1 MFKGLLDFKN
11 QSILVRWI
19 IVIPVLIYIFIGLC
33 ALYGIN
39 SNSNIDNLL
48 SSTFYK
54 QIIWIFLGAITFIFT
69 QYIRFQFLYDYS
81 YVFYLFLFILI
92 FSTMFFPKIEGAR
105 RWIPLG
111 PFYFQPSE
119 LGKIIYVF
127 GIARLFNDIKKKNEL
142 SYFFFIIIILSLIPP
157 MLVFIQPDLGTA
169 MIYFSIIIP
178 MLFWSNFNVKIII
191 FLIAPLISMIAVSNL
206 FFYYMWMIFLIIF
219 IILINDRIYYKI
231 INFILNLS
239 ASIIS
244 PYIWFEIL
252 KPHQRQRIETF
263 IDPFSDPLG
272 KGYQV
277 IQSIITIGSGGLWG
291 KGLGNG
297 TQTQLR
303 FLPVRDTDFVI
314 SVVSEE
320 MGFITIFFLLLVLCW
335 LVYWVLDFAQRVENE
350 YISTVMIGLLSII
363 FMHIIINFGMISGLL
378 PVTGLPVPFISYGGS
393 FFLTCS
399 IIVGLINNIINNHI

>member
-1 MFKGLLDFKN
+1 MFKSLFDFKN
-11 QSILVRWI
+11 QSISIRWI
-19 IVIPVLIYIFIGLC
+19 IISPVVIYIFIGLL

-39 SNSNIDNLL
+39 STNNYHNFL

-54 QIIWIFLGAITFIFT
+54 QIIWICLGIIIFIAV
-69 QYIRFQFLYDYS
+69 QYVRFQFLYDYS
-81 YVFYLFLFILI
+81 YVFYLFLFLFI

-127 GIARLFNDIKKKNEL
+127 GIARLFNDIKNKNEL
-142 SYFFFIIIILSLIPP
+142 SYSFFFIIFLSLIPP
-157 MLVFIQPDLGTA
+157 VLVFIQPDLGTA

-178 MLFWSNFNVKIII
+178 ILFWSNFNIKIIV

-206 FFYYMWMIFLIIF
+206 IFYYMWMIFLIIF
-219 IILINDRIYYKI
+219 ILLINENFYNKI
-231 INFILNLS
+231 FNFILNLS

-244 PYIWFEIL
+244 PYIWFNIL
-252 KPHQRQRIETF
+252 KPHQRARIETF

-277 IQSIITIGSGGLWG
+277 IQSIISIGSGGLWG
-291 KGLGNG
+291 KGIGNG

-303 FLPVRDTDFVI
+303 FLPVRDTDFII

-320 MGFITIFFLLLVLCW
+320 LGFITVFFLMLVLSW
-335 LVYWVLDFAQRVENE
+335 LVYWVMDYAQRVENE
-350 YISTVMIGLLSII
+350 YISTVMIGLVSIL
-363 FMHIIINFGMISGLL
+363 FMHIIINFGMISGML

-393 FFLTCS
+393 FFITCA
-399 IIVGLINNIINNHI
+399 IIVGLINNIINHHI

>member
-1 MFKGLLDFKN
+1 
-11 QSILVRWI
+11 
-19 IVIPVLIYIFIGLC
+19 LC

-39 SNSNIDNLL
+39 NTSSIDSLL

-54 QIIWIFLGAITFIFT
+54 QIIWIFLGAIAFILT

-127 GIARLFNDIKKKNEL
+127 GIARLFSDIKKKNEL

-157 MLVFIQPDLGTA
+157 ILVFIQPDLGTA

-219 IILINDRIYYKI
+219 IILINDKIYYKV

-303 FLPVRDTDFVI
+303 FLPVRDTDFII

-320 MGFITIFFLLLVLCW
+320 MGFMTIFFLLLVLCW

>member
-1 MFKGLLDFKN
+1 MFKGLFDFKN
-11 QSILVRWI
+11 QSILIRWI
-19 IVIPVLIYIFIGLC
+19 IVVPVLIYIFIGLC

-39 SNSNIDNLL
+39 STSNIDNLL

-54 QIIWIFLGAITFIFT
+54 QIIWILLGAIVFIFT

-105 RWIPLG
+105 RWIPIG

-219 IILINDRIYYKI
+219 IILINDKIYYKV

-320 MGFITIFFLLLVLCW
+320 MGFVTIFFLLLVLCW

>member
-11 QSILVRWI
+11 QSILIRWI
-19 IVIPVLIYIFIGLC
+19 VVVPVLIYIFIGLC

-39 SNSNIDNLL
+39 STGNIDNLL

-54 QIIWIFLGAITFIFT
+54 QLIWIFLGIIVFILT
-69 QYIRFQFLYDYS
+69 QYVRFQFLYDYS

-105 RWIPLG
+105 RWIPIG

-119 LGKIIYVF
+119 LGKIIYVL

-178 MLFWSNFNVKIII
+178 MLFWSNFNIKIII
-191 FLIAPLISMIAVSNL
+191 FLLAPLISMVAVSNL

-219 IILINDRIYYKI
+219 IILINDKIYYKV

-239 ASIIS
+239 ASIVS

-277 IQSIITIGSGGLWG
+277 IQSIISIGSGGLWG

-399 IIVGLINNIINNHI
+399 IIIGLINNIINNHI

>member
-11 QSILVRWI
+11 QSILIRWI

-39 SNSNIDNLL
+39 STSNIDNLL

-54 QIIWIFLGAITFIFT
+54 QIIWIFLGAIAFIFT

-105 RWIPLG
+105 RWIPIG

-219 IILINDRIYYKI
+219 IILINDKIYYKV
-231 INFILNLS
+231 INFFLNLS

-252 KPHQRQRIETF
+252 KPHQRHRIETF

-320 MGFITIFFLLLVLCW
+320 MGFITIFFLLLVLSW